1 MATAH
6 PQRRRRLTQL
16 VATVLCLGVGAYGM
30 VLVGSGFSLIPD
42 PVCGN
47 TFPLALRMHVAA
59 SSLAL
64 LLLPLQGVP
73 GLRRRGSPW
82 HRWVGRGYGA
92 AAIAGGA
99 SGTAA
104 AFTTTSG
111 PVAAAG
117 FTVLGVAWVATTLA
131 AFGHARLGRRA
142 AHQAWGAAVG
152 GTRLRC
158 CHPAHRAAAGQRSRH
173 RLGRGLPRHRLAV
186 LDPQPPRGAAAH
198 RPVPEPQRDQRQR
211 PTAPQQRG
219 HLRAAM
225 TWPAWSGMP

>member
-6 PQRRRRLTQL
+6 PQRRRRRTQL

-82 HRWVGRGYGA
+82 HRWVGRGSA
-92 AAIAGGA
+92 ALAFAAVTLRIELPLASALGIGWDVAYPAIAWLCWIPNPLVA
-99 SGTAA
+99 QRLIARSPNRSATSVSGQRLPSSAV
-104 AFTTTSG
+104 TS
-111 PVAAAG
+111 
-117 FTVLGVAWVATTLA
+117 
-131 AFGHARLGRRA
+131 ARL
-142 AHQAWGAAVG
+142 
-152 GTRLRC
+152 
-158 CHPAHRAAAGQRSRH
+158 
-173 RLGRGLPRHRLAV
+173 
-186 LDPQPPRGAAAH
+186 
-198 RPVPEPQRDQRQR
+198 
-211 PTAPQQRG
+211 
-219 HLRAAM
+219 
-225 TWPAWSGMP
+225 